1 MRRPSPKPKTSAE
14 RMRAYRA
21 RKREGGMRQVQ
32 YWVPDLRS
40 PEMRARIREE
50 AEMLDK
56 HPDTKAV
63 NEWLEAV
70 LAETE
75 WK

>member
-1 MRRPSPKPKTSAE
+1 
-14 RMRAYRA
+14 MRAYRA
-21 RKREGGMRQVQ
+21 RKREAGMRQVQ
-32 YWVPDLRS
+32 HWVPDLRD
-40 PEMRARIREE
+40 PKIHAQIREE
-50 AEMLDK
+50 AAMLDK
-56 HPDTKAV
+56 HPDTKAI

>member
-1 MRRPSPKPKTSAE
+1 MSRPSPKPKTSAE

-21 RKREGGMRQVQ
+21 RKRKGGMRQVQ
-32 YWVPDLRS
+32 HWVPDLQT

-56 HPDTKAV
+56 HLDTKAI